1 MIEALTTDGCST
13 IPSGPLSGPAHD
25 DPDVLE
31 VVRVHGGVDDDLL
44 ELLYVLAR
52 RGLHGADVQPR
63 RLEQV
68 PAGGP
73 PARDDVVALL
83 CPRAEVDVIDAEVA
97 LEAGLEHPL
106 AVRDVLGGD
115 GGRDLARRRV
125 ELRRRHDPNPRREHA
140 VRDEHHLGGMPG
152 DVRCASDERVLPD
165 HHGLVVL
172 YPVLGAD
179 VYDDPLGEL
188 VPDGR
193 HHPRERPVLV
203 DGPLAFEQAAQAFV
217 FLLQPRGLGGERLG
231 VAEFGA
237 QALLLGV
244 VEGVADPVGRLPDGR
259 EEGAYHAPDRLQ
271 DLGGPELDRVQ
282 GSALA
287 LGGAVPLLHV
297 NREEGEAHH
306 AEHAEGREPARST
319 WLPPAHDALRRGER
333 AAVEVDLLQRAPA
346 PDRHAHQGVVGDVD
360 RDAGLPPEALVEVPE
375 QRAAAREH
383 HPTVHD
389 VRSELRRG
397 TIERVPDGGYDRVH
411 GDAYGLPD
419 LLGGD
424 HDGLRKTRDESPTP
438 DLCRLLLLEPEG
450 AAELYLELLGRL
462 GADGEL
468 VLLLDVGADG
478 VVDVVAGDADGGLVY
493 DAAQGDH
500 GDLARP
506 AADVHYHRPLRLVH
520 GKPRP
525 DGRRERLLDGESLPG
540 AGGLRGLLDGPEL
553 DAGDARGHADDDAR
567 ADEGAED
574 PALGLHLAD
583 KVGEHLLR
591 YLEVRD
597 DAVFKRPECDD
608 VARRAPEHALGAGA
622 DGHHLVRLAVYGD
635 DRGLGEHD
643 ALALDEHERVRR
655 AQINRDVPPEESSKH
670 SRPIRPKFS
679 APAAHRRLEHSV
691 FLHTKIPVA
700 QDHVIEDLNSYY
712 FGRLDEP
719 PRHLPV
725 LATGFHLAARVVV
738 REHDASGTRPYSGL
752 EDLAG
757 MNQGRRESSY
767 RDRRVFQHLVLGVQE
782 HRDEV
787 LPVKIGDPP
796 PQKALNVRGR
806 GY

>member
-259 EEGAYHAPDRLQ
+259 EQDADHAPDRLQ
-271 DLGGPELDRVQ
+271 HLGGPELDRVQ
-282 GSALA
+282 GAALA
-287 LGGAVPLLHV
+287 LGRAVALFDVHGKE
-297 NREEGEAHH
+297 REAHH
-306 AEHAEGREPARST
+306 AEGSEGRETASRAG
-319 WLPPAHDALRRGER
+319 LLPAHVALGRGER
-333 AAVEVDLLQRAPA
+333 AAVEVDLLQRASA
-346 PDRHAHQGVVGDVD
+346 PDRHAHKCVVGDVD
-360 RDAGLPPEALVEVPE
+360 RDAGLPPQALVEVPE
-375 QRAAAREH
+375 HGAAAGEH
-383 HPTVHD
+383 HAAVHD
-389 VRSELRRG
+389 VRGELRRG
-397 TIERVPDGGYDRVH
+397 AVQRVPDGGDYGVN
-411 GDAYGLPD
+411 GDAYRLPD
-419 LLGGD
+419 LLRGD
-424 HDGLRKTRDESPTP
+424 DDGLRQPRHEVAAPY
-438 DLCRLLLLEPEG
+438 LRRLLLFQPES
-450 AAELYLELLGRL
+450 AAKLYLELLGRL
-462 GADGEL
+462 GTDGEL
-468 VLLLDVGADG
+468 VFLLDVGADG
-478 VVDVVAGDADGGLVY
+478 VVDVVAGDADG
-493 DAAQGDH
+493 
-500 GDLARP
+500 
-506 AADVHYHRPLRLVH
+506 
-520 GKPRP
+520 
-525 DGRRERLLDGESLPG
+525 
-540 AGGLRGLLDGPEL
+540 
-553 DAGDARGHADDDAR
+553 
-567 ADEGAED
+567 
-574 PALGLHLAD
+574 
-583 KVGEHLLR
+583 
-591 YLEVRD
+591 
-597 DAVFKRPECDD
+597 
-608 VARRAPEHALGAGA
+608 
-622 DGHHLVRLAVYGD
+622 
-635 DRGLGEHD
+635 
-643 ALALDEHERVRR
+643 
-655 AQINRDVPPEESSKH
+655 
-670 SRPIRPKFS
+670 
-679 APAAHRRLEHSV
+679 
-691 FLHTKIPVA
+691 
-700 QDHVIEDLNSYY
+700 
-712 FGRLDEP
+712 
-719 PRHLPV
+719 
-725 LATGFHLAARVVV
+725 
-738 REHDASGTRPYSGL
+738 
-752 EDLAG
+752 
-757 MNQGRRESSY
+757 
-767 RDRRVFQHLVLGVQE
+767 
-782 HRDEV
+782 
-787 LPVKIGDPP
+787 
-796 PQKALNVRGR
+796 
-806 GY
+806 

>member
-140 VRDEHHLGGMPG
+140 VRNEHHLGGMPG
-152 DVRCASDERVLPD
+152 DVRGASDERVLPD

-172 YPVLGAD
+172 DPVLGAD

-217 FLLQPRGLGGERLG
+217 LLLQPRGLGGECLG

-244 VEGVADPVGRLPDGR
+244 VESVADPVGRLPDGR
-259 EEGAYHAPDRLQ
+259 EKGAYHAPDRLQ

-297 NREEGEAHH
+297 NREEGKAHH
-306 AEHAEGREPARST
+306 AEHAEGREPARGT

-478 VVDVVAGDADGGLVY
+478 VVDVVAGDPYGGLGD
-493 DAAQGDH
+493 DAAERDH
-500 GDLARP
+500 GHLARP
-506 AADVHYHRPLRLVH
+506 AADVHDHGPL
-520 GKPRP
+520 
-525 DGRRERLLDGESLPG
+525 RLLDGPK
-540 AGGLRGLLDGPEL
+540 LDPRN
-553 DAGDARGHADDDAR
+553 ARRHADYDAR

-574 PALGLHLAD
+574 PALSLDLAD
-583 KVGEHLLR
+583 KVGEHLLGHI
-591 YLEVRD
+591 EVGD
-597 DAVFKRPECDD
+597 DAVLKRPERDD
-608 VARRAPEHALGAGA
+608 VPRGPPEHALGAGA
-622 DGHHLVRLAVYGD
+622 HGDHLVGLAVYGD
-635 DRGLGEHD
+635 DRRLGEHD
-643 ALALDEHERVRR
+643 ALPLHEHESVRR
-655 AQINRDVPPEESSKH
+655 PQIYRNIPTEESSKH
-670 SRPIRPKFS
+670 SRPIRPNFS
-679 APAAHRRLEHSV
+679 AQTAPRRLEHSV
-691 FLHTKIPVA
+691 FLHTKVPVA
-700 QDHVIEDLNSYY
+700 
-712 FGRLDEP
+712 
-719 PRHLPV
+719 
-725 LATGFHLAARVVV
+725 
-738 REHDASGTRPYSGL
+738 
-752 EDLAG
+752 
-757 MNQGRRESSY
+757 
-767 RDRRVFQHLVLGVQE
+767 
-782 HRDEV
+782 
-787 LPVKIGDPP
+787 
-796 PQKALNVRGR
+796 
-806 GY
+806 